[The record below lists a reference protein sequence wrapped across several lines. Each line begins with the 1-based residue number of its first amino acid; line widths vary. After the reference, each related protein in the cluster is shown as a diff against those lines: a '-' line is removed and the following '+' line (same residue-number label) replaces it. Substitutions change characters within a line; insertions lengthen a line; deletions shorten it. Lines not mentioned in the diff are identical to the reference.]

1 LFFIGTGEALKDF
14 GQLLLSTHIHYLNP
28 PAESLEL
35 VHSGLKRWFNLT
47 HCRPPATA
55 AASDYSNTKCP
66 PFRSRKPILAHT

>member
-1 LFFIGTGEALKDF
+1 LSFIGTEEALKDF
-14 GQLLLSTHIHYLNP
+14 GEILLSTHIYYLNP

-47 HCRPPATA
+47 HHGQPATA

-66 PFRSRKPILAHT
+66 PFGSRKPILAHT